1 MKPLLRLVAIAV
13 IMLIA
18 TIAAFSVAVADERP
32 AKPSIP
38 ELVVDAYFKEATKD
52 SLQISIVVEIQELP
66 PPNPQYDGPPFVI
79 NPYGEGY
86 YWDSTCQC
94 WVWISRYFGLLT
106 QEVEPDTTGGG

>member
-1 MKPLLRLVAIAV
+1 
-13 IMLIA
+13 MLA
-18 TIAAFSVAVADERP
+18 FASIAAHLTATLAQADERP